1 MSDSA
6 GRWGVV
12 CNLVASRYGRIIA
25 ALVFSVSTAAFAAGQ
40 TSAGAIAMDNDD
52 IAGIVTGPEGPEGGV
67 WVIAETSDLPTRHI
81 KIVVTDDDGRYLLPD
96 LPTAT
101 YDVWVR
107 GYGLVDSEKVRVA
120 PGTALDLTAV
130 LAPDASIAAEYY
142 PAQDWFALLELPA
155 PSEFPGTGAAGN
167 GISPDIES
175 QGEWIRSVVNTDG
188 CTGCHALGNKATREI
203 PSELGD
209 FDSHFAAWDRR
220 VQSGQAGGAM
230 DARLARAGR
239 DSALEMYADWTD
251 RIQAGEYPMTPPARP
266 QGVERNVV
274 VSLWDWSVPEAYMHD
289 LISADKRDPTIN
301 ANGPV
306 YGAPENS
313 TDDMPVVDPITH
325 EASVVPLPVRDAATP
340 SSADTL
346 PKMPSPYWGD
356 EAIWTSRTVAH
367 SFAMDSDARVWI
379 ASRVRAAD
387 TTEFCRGGS
396 SHPAAQAFPIERS
409 NRQMHLWNPDAREVT
424 TIDTCFGTHH
434 LNFDEEDKL
443 WFTGSGPVVAW
454 FDARVFDETG
464 DEELA
469 QGWTVQVLDT
479 NGNGRRDAYVEPGEP
494 MDPTK
499 DTRIER
505 GYYGVAPSPFDGSI
519 WGSTLGF
526 PGGLVRLVPG
536 DDPVNSALAE
546 YFEVPW
552 DDPDASIQGFSPRGM
567 DVDSNGVVWTVL
579 SSGHFASFDR
589 SRCEGPLNGPTATG
603 KHCPEGWTL
612 YPFPGPNYKGATD
625 SGSSESAYY
634 NFTDRFNLLGVGENV
649 PLATGNLSES
659 VLALVDGEFLTFRVP
674 YPLGSFFGKG
684 LDGRIDDPDAG
695 WKGRAIWTTSGSRAP
710 FHAEGGTERVAP
722 VFKFQVRPDPLAH

>member
-1 MSDSA
+1 MPQT
-6 GRWGVV
+6 V
-12 CNLVASRYGRIIA
+12 CSSIFVRIAAAAVMVASLVA
-25 ALVFSVSTAAFAAGQ
+25 LPAGQ
-40 TSAGAIAMDNDD
+40 SPVDVVPMGTDD
-52 IAGIVTGPEGPEGGV
+52 IAGVVTGPSGPEAGV
-67 WVIAETSDLPTRHI
+67 WVIAETLDLPTRHI
-81 KIVVTDDDGRYLLPD
+81 KIVVTDDEGRYLVPD
-96 LPTAT
+96 LPPAT
-101 YDVWVR
+101 YDIWVR
-107 GYGLVDSEKVRVA
+107 GYGLVDSPKVRA
-120 PGTALDLTAV
+120 EPGEALNLTAV
-130 LAPDASIAAEYY
+130 VAADAREAAEYY
-142 PAQDWFALLELPA
+142 PAQHWFALLQLPA
-155 PSEFPGTGAAGN
+155 PSEFPGTGPGGN
-167 GISPDIES
+167 GISPNIES

-203 PSELGD
+203 PTELGD
-209 FDSHFAAWDRR
+209 FDSHADAWDRR
-220 VQSGQAGGAM
+220 VQSGQAGATM
-230 DARLARAGR
+230 DARLAQVGR
-239 DSALEMYADWTD
+239 GPALAMYADWTD
-251 RIQAGEYPMTPPARP
+251 RIQAGEYPTSPPPRP

-289 LISADKRDPTIN
+289 LISADKRNPMVN

-313 TDDMPVVDPITH
+313 TDDMPVIDPVTH

-356 EAIWTSRTVAH
+356 EVIWTSRTVAH
-367 SFAMDSDARVWI
+367 SFAMDTEARVWI
-379 ASRVRAAD
+379 ASRVRSAETMA
-387 TTEFCRGGS
+387 FCRSGS
-396 SHPAAQAFPIERS
+396 THPAAQAFPIERS
-409 NRQMHLWNPDAREVT
+409 NRQMHLWNPETREIS

-464 DEELA
+464 DEQLA

-479 NGNGRRDAYVEPGEP
+479 NGNGRRDEYVEPGEP
-494 MDPTK
+494 MDPAR

-505 GYYGVAPSPFDGSI
+505 GYYGVAPSPLDGSI
-519 WGSTLGF
+519 WGSTLGM

-536 DDPVNSALAE
+536 EDPVNTALVE
-546 YFEVPW
+546 FYEVPW
-552 DDPDASIQGFSPRGM
+552 DDPEASVQGFGPRGM

-589 SRCEGPLNGPTATG
+589 SQCEGPLNGPSANG
-603 KHCPEGWTL
+603 RHCPEGWTL
-612 YPFPGPNYKGATD
+612 YPFPGPNYKDATD
-625 SGSSESAYY
+625 SGSAESAYY

-649 PLATGNLSES
+649 PLATGNLSEG
-659 VLALVDGEFLTFRVP
+659 VLALVDGEFYNFRVP

-684 LDGRIDDPDAG
+684 LDGRIDDPNAG
-695 WKGRAIWTTSGSRAP
+695 WKGRGIWTTSGSRTP